1 MKEEIMTNMDFL
13 KDDLLKRMLTKAS
26 LDQPSADFTAG
37 VMNRIKL
44 DLASKDANQPI
55 LSLKYWLLIGLGFIA
70 ASFVLFGLD
79 WSFMNGVFGEVN
91 MENVQLPSLSFNIV
105 SNLQAIFKDFH
116 VSPVIIISLVAVFSL
131 IVLDKILKK
140 TFSTHIFLLI

>member
-13 KDDLLKRMLTKAS
+13 KDDLLKRMVTKAS
-26 LDQPSADFTAG
+26 LDQPSADFTVG
-37 VMNRIKL
+37 VMNRITL
-44 DLASKDANQPI
+44 DIANKNANQPI
-55 LSLKYWLLIGLGFIA
+55 LSFKYWLLIGLGFVA

-79 WSFMNGVFGEVN
+79 WSFMSGIFGEVS
-91 MENVQLPSLSFNIV
+91 MDNVQLPSLSFNVFSSIQ
-105 SNLQAIFKDFH
+105 SIFKGFH

-140 TFSTHIFLLI
+140 SFSTHIFLLI